1 MTILCILTFIGGGP
15 HLIANGFLYLMFD
28 HVKEIIGQQEEL
40 NFLGSEIN
48 LSFLF
53 DIKPIF
59 FLIQAALYFLSVF
72 GAFQMFQASESQAFI
87 CMRLHK
93 FYCLFFRKYLS
104 QCLPFPFFE
113 LMVSTVFIFL
123 YYKNLTIHVL
133 IRHLE
138 NKLQH
143 EIKEI
148 QKTVTPFIYR
158 SCHCDHDGWRCLR
171 LFFFSSVIFFKIDG
185 SNFPGYF
192 QYNDPTGIVFT
203 IFLILQIAIHI
214 GFIFSA
220 IQLIKNKKA
229 GVYIYALCIIL
240 FITSRLYYSE
250 SLVFIEIFSG
260 LILLF
265 LMMLSWK
272 KLK

>member
-1 MTILCILTFIGGGP
+1 
-15 HLIANGFLYLMFD
+15 
-28 HVKEIIGQQEEL
+28 
-40 NFLGSEIN
+40 
-48 LSFLF
+48 
-53 DIKPIF
+53 
-59 FLIQAALYFLSVF
+59 
-72 GAFQMFQASESQAFI
+72 
-87 CMRLHK
+87 
-93 FYCLFFRKYLS
+93 
-104 QCLPFPFFE
+104 
-113 LMVSTVFIFL
+113 
-123 YYKNLTIHVL
+123 
-133 IRHLE
+133 LE

-158 SCHCDHDGWRCLR
+158 VVIIITIVGGVLG
-171 LFFFSSVIFFKIDG
+171 LLFFSSVLFFQIDG